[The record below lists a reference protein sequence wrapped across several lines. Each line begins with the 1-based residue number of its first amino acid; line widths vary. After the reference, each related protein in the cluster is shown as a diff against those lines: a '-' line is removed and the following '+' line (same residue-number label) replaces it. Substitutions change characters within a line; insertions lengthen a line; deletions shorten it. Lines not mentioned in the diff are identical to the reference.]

1 MEVIL
6 KEDVNNLGF
15 KDDIVVVKNG
25 YGRNYLIPKGFAVIA
40 TNAEKKKLSENLKQ
54 RVQKEKE
61 ILKEADKI
69 AKKISKIEVIIA
81 SKVGTGNKLFGSVNS
96 QNIVDFFNEK
106 KIELNKNQISLP
118 GKNIKSLGK
127 YEAKIRLHRDLIISQ
142 NFEVVPQNRAKI
154 YFILFPMKYSRL
166 SKEQFNLLNKE
177 FSNYLATLSIDKL
190 KWNLLKKNK
199 VNVDKILDDFSDLVW
214 DKVISEKVYLIHF
227 SKKQV
232 FFSYVI

>member
-61 ILKEADKI
+61 ILKEANKI

-81 SKVGTGNKLFGSVNS
+81 SKVGTGNKLFGSVTVS
-96 QNIVDFFNEK
+96 YTH
-106 KIELNKNQISLP
+106 LTLP
-118 GKNIKSLGK
+118 TK
-127 YEAKIRLHRDLIISQ
+127 A
-142 NFEVVPQNRAKI
+142 
-154 YFILFPMKYSRL
+154 
-166 SKEQFNLLNKE
+166 
-177 FSNYLATLSIDKL
+177 
-190 KWNLLKKNK
+190 
-199 VNVDKILDDFSDLVW
+199 
-214 DKVISEKVYLIHF
+214 
-227 SKKQV
+227 
-232 FFSYVI
+232 

>member
-15 KDDIVVVKNG
+15 KDDIVIVKNG
-25 YGRNYLIPKGFAVIA
+25 YGRNYLIPKGFAVMA

-61 ILKEADKI
+61 ILKEANKI

-142 NFEVVPQNRAKI
+142 NFEVVPQ
-154 YFILFPMKYSRL
+154 
-166 SKEQFNLLNKE
+166 
-177 FSNYLATLSIDKL
+177 
-190 KWNLLKKNK
+190 
-199 VNVDKILDDFSDLVW
+199 
-214 DKVISEKVYLIHF
+214 
-227 SKKQV
+227 KQG
-232 FFSYVI
+232 